1 MQYDRYDMDD
11 DEYGSD
17 SEYDQSDQ
25 EMQEDVLVKCFPIKD
40 DRGCQNFMINNKE
53 MKMLDKVI
61 AREIYN
67 IEQADKQD
75 E

>member
-1 MQYDRYDMDD
+1 MQYDRYDMD

-25 EMQEDVLVKCFPIKD
+25 EMQEEVQVKCFPIKD
-40 DRGCQNFMINNKE
+40 DRGCQSFMINNKE

-67 IEQADKQD
+67 IE
-75 E
+75 

>member
-25 EMQEDVLVKCFPIKD
+25 EMQEEVLVKCFPIKD